1 MCASLEAQ
9 IVNRSEATLVKRG
22 WRTQSQPD
30 WLPVLRVGDLQVLR
44 EMADMF
50 RA

>member
-9 IVNRSEATLVKRG
+9 TVNRSEVTLVKVG

-30 WLPVLRVGDLQVLR
+30 WLPLLRVGDLQLWR
-44 EMADMF
+44 EMGDMF